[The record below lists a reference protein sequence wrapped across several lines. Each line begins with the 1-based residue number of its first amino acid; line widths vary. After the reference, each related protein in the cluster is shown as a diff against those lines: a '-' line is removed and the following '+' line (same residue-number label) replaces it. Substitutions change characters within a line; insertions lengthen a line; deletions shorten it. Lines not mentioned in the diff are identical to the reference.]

1 MDDRRGLPVK
11 RRGDGAVHLLGSV
24 LQELREIA
32 LNGDGRCE
40 RMTRSPVAGESEAST
55 GRVARWCV
63 SSSRVVLGVDRRE
76 RYISTSCSEVVAA
89 YDERFRVVA
98 CSRSSADNTRPFHTG
113 HMLHKNTGTR
123 HAHTKRDTTS
133 HAQDATHTH
142 TDTPPH
148 TASLARCSVATVRR
162 LSPGR
167 RPCTHHPGGLAIDPH
182 ADAPPSRPA
191 SSCALQTSRNRIEA
205 WPPPPSRPATPT
217 CRALASRTPRRAG
230 DTLLAPL
237 SLPPST
243 VPAPG
248 LVASQATSAGRCR
261 PSSAATPA

>member
-1 MDDRRGLPVK
+1 M
-11 RRGDGAVHLLGSV
+11 LGGEISRCCSGIFRSV
-24 LQELREIA
+24 R
-32 LNGDGRCE
+32 
-40 RMTRSPVAGESEAST
+40 
-55 GRVARWCV
+55 
-63 SSSRVVLGVDRRE
+63 
-76 RYISTSCSEVVAA
+76 
-89 YDERFRVVA
+89 ERFRFV
-98 CSRSSADNTRPFHTG
+98 SSLVRGAVTTTHGHFIPVTCYTR
-113 HMLHKNTGTR
+113 TR
-123 HAHTKRDTTS
+123 ARDTHTQKERHTS